1 MAQQH
6 YQIAGCSTN
15 YFHPSP
21 PPPQNHDSPNEEQS
35 NNRKRPRILG
45 GMRAR
50 DSIEEKRIRITE
62 ENLAEAEKIKEAASV
77 SKPHRALQTAYD
89 PFMGNMTDSE
99 KEEEALSDEEMVE
112 NVDPYYEDLSRKQDI
127 MFQLSRLP
135 PPRLGDDSTAEL
147 PEPKREYQAMKGVMK
162 KKEAPGSSY
171 YSRIAESVRTP
182 IRKEETNETKKVK
195 VIRRK
200 KMTFS
205 KKKSSAAKP
214 KARKPTCHNELATL
228 KKGPVT
234 YSWFDPAAAST
245 PMPSVFSGSDRSA
258 SQSPSSRKSKTPKL
272 VQKVN
277 TPAQPPV
284 ESKRQDSVGSQPSTS
299 SQGSSSTKRSKSK
312 KKKVVEEPQPEK
324 SYLEDEDNLKIFLN
338 VIAPTEVVKRENE
351 ELYRKKRGPKNQSS
365 ELLVGM
371 LNGAN
376 SL

>member
-21 PPPQNHDSPNEEQS
+21 SSSQNHDSPNEEQS
-35 NNRKRPRILG
+35 NSRKRPRILG

-62 ENLAEAEKIKEAASV
+62 ENLAEAEKIKEAARV

-112 NVDPYYEDLSRKQDI
+112 NVDPYYEALSRKQYM

-135 PPRLGDDSTAEL
+135 PPRLGEEATAEL
-147 PEPKREYQAMKGVMK
+147 PEQKREYQAMRGVMK
-162 KKEAPGSSY
+162 KKEAPGSSNY
-171 YSRIAESVRTP
+171 PRIAESLRTP

-214 KARKPTCHNELATL
+214 KARKSMKLPPI
-228 KKGPVT
+228 KKGSFT
-234 YSWFDPAAAST
+234 YSYFDPATAST
-245 PMPSVFSGSDRSA
+245 PMPSVFGGSDRSA

-277 TPAQPPV
+277 APAQPRV
-284 ESKRQDSVGSQPSTS
+284 DVKRQDPVGNQPSTS
-299 SQGSSSTKRSKSK
+299 SQGSSSAKRSKSK

-338 VIAPTEVVKRENE
+338 VTAPKDVVDRQNE
-351 ELYRKKRGPKNQSS
+351 ELYRKKRGPKNQPS

-371 LNGAN
+371 LDEAN

>member
-21 PPPQNHDSPNEEQS
+21 SSPQNHDSPNEEQS
-35 NNRKRPRILG
+35 NSRKRPRILG

-62 ENLAEAEKIKEAASV
+62 ENLAEAEKIKEAARV

-112 NVDPYYEDLSRKQDI
+112 NVDPYYKDLSRKQDM

-135 PPRLGDDSTAEL
+135 PPRLGEDATAEL
-147 PEPKREYQAMKGVMK
+147 PVPKREYQAMKRVMK

-171 YSRIAESVRTP
+171 YSWIAESLRTP

-214 KARKPTCHNELATL
+214 KDRKPTCDNELATL

-234 YSWFDPAAAST
+234 YSWFDPATSSS
-245 PMPSVFSGSDRSA
+245 MPSVFSGSDRSA

-277 TPAQPPV
+277 IPVKPPV
-284 ESKRQDSVGSQPSTS
+284 DVKRQDPVDSQPSTS
-299 SQGSSSTKRSKSK
+299 SQGSSSAKRSKSK